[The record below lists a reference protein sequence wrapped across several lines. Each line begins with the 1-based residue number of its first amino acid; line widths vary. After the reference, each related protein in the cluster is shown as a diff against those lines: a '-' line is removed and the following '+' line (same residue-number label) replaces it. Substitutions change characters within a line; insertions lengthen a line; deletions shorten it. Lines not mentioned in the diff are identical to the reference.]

1 MIQIQEWIYQILRM
15 IKNSSAI
22 LIILIAG
29 LFWSFGPLVVR
40 YIDDAQLIPWQYLF
54 FRGSII
60 FLVLNIYLFLAEGLK
75 FTKNYNKIGLS
86 GLIGGV
92 SLGIANIS
100 FILSITTTTAAVTMM
115 MLATQPFVAAILAYV
130 FLKEKISMTTF
141 IAIVVAAGGIIFM
154 SLDSKGEGSLF
165 GLINGLLS
173 SLGFAGFTV
182 SLRWRRET
190 PKFTTVA
197 IAGIFCAAVA
207 ILVLIF
213 NDDNIFISIKN
224 SSLSA
229 LHGFLV
235 CSGLILFSIKS
246 KDLPATDLTLLSL
259 TEVLGGIFWVWLPL
273 FGINEVPTANT
284 LIGGGII
291 TTAIIFYAFNT
302 KQPLSSRYVWVK
314 KK

>member
-1 MIQIQEWIYQILRM
+1 M

-22 LIILIAG
+22 LIVLIAG

-54 FRGSII
+54 FRGSVI

-92 SLGIANIS
+92 SLGVANIS

-141 IAIVVAAGGIIFM
+141 IAIVVAAGGLIFM

-182 SLRWRRET
+182 SLRWRRKT

-213 NDDNIFISIKN
+213 NDDNIFISVKN

-259 TEVLGGIFWVWLPL
+259 TEVLGGIFWVWLPI

>member
-1 MIQIQEWIYQILRM
+1 M

-22 LIILIAG
+22 VVVLIAG

-54 FRGSII
+54 FRGSVI
-60 FLVLNIYLFLAEGLK
+60 FLVLNIYLFLAEGFK

-100 FILSITTTTAAVTMM
+100 FILSITTTTAAITMM
-115 MLATQPFVAAILAYV
+115 MLATQPFVAAILAYI
-130 FLKEKISMTTF
+130 FLKEKISRTTL
-141 IAIVVAAGGIIFM
+141 IAIIVAAGGIIFM
-154 SLDSKGEGSLF
+154 SLDSSGEGSLF

-182 SLRWRRET
+182 SLRWRKKT

-197 IAGIFCAAVA
+197 IAGVFCAAVA

-213 NDDNIFISIKN
+213 NDNNIFISVKN

-235 CSGLILFSIKS
+235 CTGLILFSIKS
-246 KDLPATDLTLLSL
+246 RYLPATDLTLLSL

-273 FGINEVPTANT
+273 FGINEVPSANT
-284 LIGGGII
+284 LIGGAII
-291 TTAIIFYAFNT
+291 TSAIIFYGLNARRV
-302 KQPLSSRYVWVK
+302 LLSRYI
-314 KK
+314 

>member
-1 MIQIQEWIYQILRM
+1 M
-15 IKNSSAI
+15 IKNSPAI
-22 LIILIAG
+22 IIILIAG

-40 YIDDAQLIPWQYLF
+40 YIDDAHLIPWQYLF
-54 FRGSII
+54 FRGSVI

-115 MLATQPFVAAILAYV
+115 MLATQPFVAAILAYI
-130 FLKEKISMTTF
+130 FLREKISRTTL
-141 IAIVVAAGGIIFM
+141 ISIIIAAGGIIFM

-182 SLRWRRET
+182 SLRWRKKT

-213 NDDNIFISIKN
+213 NDNNIFISVKN

-259 TEVLGGIFWVWLPL
+259 TEVLGGIFWVWLPV
-273 FGINEVPTANT
+273 FGINEVPTVNT

-291 TTAIIFYAFNT
+291 TSAIIFYAFNA
-302 KQPLSSRYVWVK
+302 KRPLSSRYVWVK
-314 KK
+314 K

>member
-1 MIQIQEWIYQILRM
+1 M

-22 LIILIAG
+22 LIVLIAG
-29 LFWSFGPLVVR
+29 IFWSFGPLVVR
-40 YIDDAQLIPWQYLF
+40 HIDNAQLIPWQYLF
-54 FRGSII
+54 FRGSVI
-60 FLVLNIYLFLAEGLK
+60 FLVLNIYLFLVEGQK
-75 FTKNYNKIGLS
+75 FIGNYSKIGLS
-86 GLIGGV
+86 GSIGGV

-100 FILSITTTTAAVTMM
+100 FILSITTTTAAITMM

-130 FLKEKISMTTF
+130 FLKEKISKTTL
-141 IAIVVAAGGIIFM
+141 IAIIIAAAGIIFI
-154 SLDSKGEGSLF
+154 SFDSKGEGTLF

-182 SLRWRRET
+182 SLRWRKRT

-197 IAGIFCAAVA
+197 IAGIFCSAIA
-207 ILVLIF
+207 ILVLLF
-213 NDDNIFISIKN
+213 NDSNILISLKN

-259 TEVLGGIFWVWLPL
+259 TEVLGGILWVWLPW
-273 FGINEVPTANT
+273 FGINEIPSTNT
-284 LIGGGII
+284 LIGGATIVFAI
-291 TTAIIFYAFNT
+291 TFYGFNA
-302 KQPLSSRYVWVK
+302 KRILQSRYV
-314 KK
+314 

>member
-1 MIQIQEWIYQILRM
+1 M

-22 LIILIAG
+22 LIVLIAG
-29 LFWSFGPLVVR
+29 IFWSFGPLVVR
-40 YIDDAQLIPWQYLF
+40 HIDNAQLIPWQYLF
-54 FRGSII
+54 FRGSVI
-60 FLVLNIYLFLAEGLK
+60 FLVLNIYLFLTESQK
-75 FTKNYNKIGLS
+75 FIGNYSRIGLS

-130 FLKEKISMTTF
+130 FLKEKISKTTL
-141 IAIVVAAGGIIFM
+141 IAIIIAAAGIIFI
-154 SLDSKGEGSLF
+154 SFDSKGEGTLF

-182 SLRWRRET
+182 SLRWRKRT

-197 IAGIFCAAVA
+197 IAGIFCSAIA
-207 ILVLIF
+207 ILVLLF
-213 NDDNIFISIKN
+213 NDSNILISLKN

-259 TEVLGGIFWVWLPL
+259 TEVLGGIFWVWLPW
-273 FGINEVPTANT
+273 FGINEIPSTNT
-284 LIGGGII
+284 LIGGATIVFAI
-291 TTAIIFYAFNT
+291 TFYGFNA
-302 KQPLSSRYVWVK
+302 KRVLQSRYV
-314 KK
+314 

>member
-1 MIQIQEWIYQILRM
+1 M
-15 IKNSSAI
+15 IKNSPAI
-22 LIILIAG
+22 IIVLIAG

-40 YIDDAQLIPWQYLF
+40 YIDDAHLIPWQYLF
-54 FRGSII
+54 FRGSVI
-60 FLVLNIYLFLAEGLK
+60 FLVLNFYLFLAEGLK

-115 MLATQPFVAAILAYV
+115 MLATQPFVAAILAYI
-130 FLKEKISMTTF
+130 FLKEKISKTTL
-141 IAIVVAAGGIIFM
+141 IAIIVAAGGIIFM

-165 GLINGLLS
+165 GLVNGLLS

-182 SLRWRRET
+182 SLRWRKQT
-190 PKFTTVA
+190 PKFTTVS
-197 IAGIFCAAVA
+197 IAGIFCAVVAV
-207 ILVLIF
+207 LVLIF
-213 NDDNIFISIKN
+213 YDSNIFISVKN

-235 CSGLILFSIKS
+235 CTGLILYSSKS
-246 KDLPATDLTLLSL
+246 KYLPATDLTLLSL
-259 TEVLGGIFWVWLPL
+259 TEVLGGIFWVWLPI
-273 FGINEVPTANT
+273 FGINEVPSINT

-291 TTAIIFYAFNT
+291 TSAIIFYGLNA
-302 KQPLSSRYVWVK
+302 KRVLLSRYV
-314 KK
+314 